1 MDGFLLAYKEK
12 GITSNKVVQQA
23 KKLLSLKKVGHL
35 GTLDPMAEGLLVLA
49 INRATRFSSFF
60 LESDKSYEAEIC
72 FGIKTDTDDAMG
84 RVVEESS
91 LIPKESDIKKELNKF
106 LGESLQNPP
115 FFSAL
120 KHKGKPLY
128 KYARDGEF
136 ISKPSRR
143 VNIYS
148 INNFNYFNNRCSFLK
163 HKGKPL
169 YKYARDGEFISKPSR
184 RVNIYSINNFNYF
197 NNRCSFLIH
206 CSKGTYIRS
215 IARDLGDNLGSG
227 GHLSALKRVT
237 QGEFNIE
244 QSKLPSELEMKKI
257 ISIESAFQF
266 FKEIKLNEEETKVF
280 SNGGKLAVEN
290 QQSNFFRIYDFSNK
304 FLGLGV
310 IADSQLAL
318 KRLV

>member
-84 RVVEESS
+84 KVVEESS

-136 ISKPSRR
+136 ISKPPRR

-148 INNFNYFNNRCSFLK
+148 IK
-163 HKGKPL
+163 
-169 YKYARDGEFISKPSR
+169 
-184 RVNIYSINNFNYF
+184 NFNYF

-290 QQSNFFRIYDFSNK
+290 QQSDFFRIYDFSNK

>member
-49 INRATRFSSFF
+49 VNRATRFSSFF

-84 RVVEESS
+84 KVVEESS

-136 ISKPSRR
+136 ISKPPRR

-148 INNFNYFNNRCSFLK
+148 IK
-163 HKGKPL
+163 
-169 YKYARDGEFISKPSR
+169 
-184 RVNIYSINNFNYF
+184 NFNYF

-215 IARDLGDNLGSG
+215 IARDLGDNLASG
-227 GHLSALKRVT
+227 GHLSALKRVK

-244 QSKLPSELEMKKI
+244 QSKIPSELEMKKI

-290 QQSNFFRIYDFSNK
+290 QQSDFFRIYDFSNK

-310 IADSQLAL
+310 IVDSQLAL